1 MPKIKKTAAKKAV
14 VKKTQTQTT
23 NFNPKSLSEKIQS
36 DLKNKQSSMSLVLG
50 ALIVIVLGVLLYNY
64 INKPNLPNTTT
75 QSAQTQTGD
84 VSKNALPGKY
94 TVKAGD
100 TLFKIAQNYYND
112 GYQFGLIVKANN
124 IVDANNISVG
134 QVLEIPKMTKAT
146 PTPSYTP
153 TPSPTPTA
161 APVSDQTA
169 LNPASTSWGAP
180 ITGTTY
186 TVVQGDWLSKIA
198 GRAYGN
204 IYAYQKIA
212 QANNISNINEIE
224 PGTVLKIPR
233 N

>member
-1 MPKIKKTAAKKAV
+1 MPKTKKTA
-14 VKKTQTQTT
+14 VKKLQPQAI
-23 NFNPKSLSEKIQS
+23 NFNLNSFSEKIQS
-36 DLKNKQSSMSLVLG
+36 DLKNRQSSMSLVLG

-134 QVLEIPKMTKAT
+134 QVLEIPKMTQASS
-146 PTPSYTP
+146 TPSEAP
-153 TPSPTPTA
+153 TPSPTPSA
-161 APVSDQTA
+161 SPVSKQT
-169 LNPASTSWGAP
+169 NEPQTMTQWGAS
-180 ITGTTY
+180 ITGSTY
-186 TVVQGDWLSKIA
+186 TVVEGDWLSKIA
-198 GRAYGN
+198 GRAYGD
-204 IYAYQKIA
+204 IYAYPRIA
-212 QANNISNINEIE
+212 QANNIINVNVIE
-224 PGTVLKIPR
+224 PGMVLKIPR
-233 N
+233 S